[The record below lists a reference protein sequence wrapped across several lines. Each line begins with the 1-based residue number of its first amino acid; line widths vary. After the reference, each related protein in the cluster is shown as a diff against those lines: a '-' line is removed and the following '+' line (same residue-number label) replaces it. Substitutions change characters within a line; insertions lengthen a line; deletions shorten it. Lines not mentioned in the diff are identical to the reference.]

1 MADKNYN
8 EAGFFQKLNIFARIA
23 GHTLVEKALQ
33 LYYAAESKD
42 TPKWAKGVVMGALAY
57 FVSPIDA
64 IPDVIP
70 GIGFTDDLGVLIGAV
85 ATIAAHITPKQK
97 AVSIT
102 HKAPGVSHCPGDFFY
117 GRNHYA

>member
-33 LYYAAESKD
+33 LYYAAESPD
-42 TPKWAKGVVMGALAY
+42 TPTWARGVVFGALAY

-64 IPDVIP
+64 IPDVTP
-70 GIGFTDDLGVLIGAV
+70 GIGFTDDLGVLISAV
-85 ATIAAHITPKQK
+85 AAIAMHITPEVKKQADK
-97 AVSIT
+97 KMVEWF
-102 HKAPGVSHCPGDFFY
+102 D
-117 GRNHYA
+117 